1 VPGGRVNLDGHKK
14 METLSRQEIAEVLAL
29 LARQR
34 TKAQT
39 DLSNAVI
46 AAGRAASSLKG
57 VARTLARLF
66 DHTLLRPETN
76 RSGIEQC
83 CREARQYGVAVACVN
98 PVWVPLAASLLAG
111 SAVRVGTVAGF
122 PLGASVTSIKRAEA
136 WEALRAGAQEIDMV
150 LNIGA
155 LRSGDLER
163 VESDIRGVVEVCHKA
178 GATAKVILETTLLSD
193 EEKVAACR
201 IAVRAG
207 ADFVKTSTG
216 FGAVGATAHD
226 VRLMREA
233 VGPEVG
239 VKAAGGIR
247 TLADTLT
254 LLEAGASRLGTSAT
268 VPILEEAVRLAI

>member
-1 VPGGRVNLDGHKK
+1 MMMTILNRRK
-14 METLSRQEIAEVLAL
+14 IAEVLAA
-29 LARQR
+29 LARGPA
-34 TKAQT
+34 KAQT
-39 DLSNAVI
+39 GLS
-46 AAGRAASSLKG
+46 AAAIEAGPEASSPNG
-57 VARTLARLF
+57 AVRTLARLF

-111 SAVRVGTVAGF
+111 SPVRVGTVAGF

-155 LRSGDLER
+155 LKSGDLER
-163 VESDIRGVVEVCHKA
+163 VESDIRGVVEVCHEA
-178 GATAKVILETTLLSD
+178 GATLKVILETAVLSD

-216 FGAVGATAHD
+216 FAPVGATVHD
-226 VRLMREA
+226 VRLMRET
-233 VGPEVG
+233 VGPDVG

-254 LLEAGASRLGTSAT
+254 MLEAGANRLGTSAT
-268 VPILEEAVRLAI
+268 VAILEEAARLAV